1 MGLVSILEVNNDRPT
16 DKQEMISLAHS
27 AGGRVEFLFES
38 KKNRVYS
45 AFFLSKGKANELQ
58 MHCKKSCVE
67 LVIFSE
73 PLSPIQQRNLT
84 LFLKCR
90 VIDRVALILDIFAN
104 RARTKEGKLQVEM
117 AQLKYLSTRLV
128 RGWSH
133 LERQRGGIGLRGPGE
148 TQLETD
154 RRLIAKRV
162 RRLNEQLMRFSDQCR
177 NRRKSR
183 KKRGAYNVS
192 LVGYTNSGK
201 STLFNVFTK
210 ADVYAANQLFATLDT
225 TTRRVFL
232 EGQNY
237 IVLSDTVGFIK
248 DLPHTLIES
257 FKATLSEAVN
267 ADLLIHVIDR
277 SDCLWEQKF
286 RDVIEVLEE
295 VGTENIPMINM
306 FNKIDLI
313 GGEPGVRRDQYGTI
327 QDVYASAETKD
338 GLVLLKKAI
347 SEQKVLREKCYYHAD
362 GPTRCDSQS
371 AKGDDYLEENY
382 YPKRESLF

>member
-1 MGLVSILEVNNDRPT
+1 MSSERPT
-16 DKQEMISLAHS
+16 DNQEMVSLAHS
-27 AGGRVEFLFES
+27 AGCRVEFLFEL
-38 KKNRVYS
+38 KKNKVHS
-45 AFFLSKGKANELQ
+45 SFFLSKGKASELQ
-58 MHCKKSCVE
+58 IYCKKSSVE

-162 RRLNEQLMRFSDQCR
+162 RRLNDQLVRFSDQCR

-232 EGQNY
+232 EDRNY

-277 SDCLWEQKF
+277 SDGLWEQKF
-286 RDVIEVLEE
+286 RDVIEVLKE
-295 VGTENIPMINM
+295 VGTQNIPMIKM

-313 GGEPGVRRDQYGTI
+313 GGEPGVRRDQYGRI

-338 GLVLLKKAI
+338 GLDLLKKAI
-347 SEQKVLREKCYYHAD
+347 REQKDLREKCYYPSDSPANWE
-362 GPTRCDSQS
+362 SQS
-371 AKGDDYLEENY
+371 AEGEDYLEENY
-382 YPKRESLF
+382 SPKRESLF